1 MEKLNIVIDTNVI
14 VSSLRSRQGAS
25 FKLISLIDEDLF
37 EFNISV
43 PLILEYED
51 VLYRDLDEMFFSK
64 SDIND
69 FLDYLCKVGKKRKVF
84 FLWRPFLKDPK
95 DDMILELAIESN
107 SEYIITYNKKDFV
120 GINKFGKEVLTPS
133 EFIKKLQEI
142 K

>member
-25 FKLISLIDEDLF
+25 FKLISLIDENLF